1 MYSRLTSPRISLGA
15 NIEYTNSYY
24 RISNNYMIYIHY
36 KILYWSKTSVR
47 RRILITE
54 DYISIKLQKIIY
66 LLYSI

>member
-36 KILYWSKTSVR
+36 KILYIGVR
-47 RRILITE
+47 PAYDE
-54 DYISIKLQKIIY
+54 GSSLQKII
-66 LLYSI
+66 